1 MLKDT
6 LLHMLFIGVVVFAAS
21 FLKKDVTTK
30 VPDTVAEQYEVAKDN
45 DRYPYNLDVAGVTDT
60 VTVKRK

>member
-6 LLHMLFIGVVVFAAS
+6 LLHMLFMGAVVFAAS

-30 VPDTVAEQYEVAKDN
+30 VPDTVAQRYETVTDY
-45 DRYPYNLDVAGVTDT
+45 DHYPYNADVAPVVDT
-60 VTVKRK
+60 LKRK